1 MDGKL
6 SNRSVAGGDGNARE
20 TDALL
25 SNLDAK
31 SDYSDR
37 CDALLNRLD
46 AKNDRFKGSGWLHE
60 LGHHFGFRFLAAIF
74 IVKHVFLSSVLNLT
88 GPPTAY
94 IFRLYGVD
102 APHMQIYNTV
112 TCFPLAVMPIISLM
126 SDCFPWQGANKG
138 PYMLMA
144 AMLGAPAFLAIGLMP
159 AELLG
164 TTGLVLCLT
173 LAKFQLCTCNVLS
186 DSRYMMK
193 IADTPSQGPT
203 LVAFVKTG
211 TLIFGLLGSLASG
224 YILQGYG
231 PSATYLVAFPLALT
245 VFFPLSK
252 GWLSEPVQ
260 SNADAQKVRARLHDN
275 MAPVIL
281 AFIVC
286 GGAVAITAAG
296 IIFADA
302 RICSIV
308 SVVVLAVLLVSYV
321 KLMQAVIA
329 KFLVYV
335 LITNALSVS
344 TAGAAYYFYT
354 DTHKQFPEG
363 PHFSPFFY
371 TTTMH
376 VVSITFGIIGTI
388 TYVRYLR
395 SWTYRGL
402 ICLTIVFGT
411 LCRLMDTLLFTGINR
426 QWGIPDV
433 VLVMGE
439 EVIGPVLEAWRA
451 MPVAILMANV
461 CPKGMESTMNGLNA
475 SAIYIGQSAA
485 KCFGALLLEYMDC
498 LPGGGARES
507 HQFEN
512 LWKVSMI
519 STVLTTAAGVGFIWL
534 IPQERQ
540 DVVLHTQE
548 EDEPSKKS
556 LNTSA

>member
-260 SNADAQKVRARLHDN
+260 SNADAQKVRARLRDN

-286 GGAVAITAAG
+286 GGCSHHSSWHYLRRRTHLQHRISCGPGSLAG
-296 IIFADA
+296 QLCEAHAGSHCEVFGVRADHECIECIHG
-302 RICSIV
+302 RGR
-308 SVVVLAVLLVSYV
+308 VLFLHGHP
-321 KLMQAVIA
+321 QAV
-329 KFLVYV
+329 
-335 LITNALSVS
+335 S
-344 TAGAAYYFYT
+344 
-354 DTHKQFPEG
+354 
-363 PHFSPFFY
+363 
-371 TTTMH
+371 
-376 VVSITFGIIGTI
+376 
-388 TYVRYLR
+388 
-395 SWTYRGL
+395 
-402 ICLTIVFGT
+402 
-411 LCRLMDTLLFTGINR
+411 
-426 QWGIPDV
+426 
-433 VLVMGE
+433 
-439 EVIGPVLEAWRA
+439 
-451 MPVAILMANV
+451 
-461 CPKGMESTMNGLNA
+461 
-475 SAIYIGQSAA
+475 
-485 KCFGALLLEYMDC
+485 
-498 LPGGGARES
+498 
-507 HQFEN
+507 
-512 LWKVSMI
+512 
-519 STVLTTAAGVGFIWL
+519 
-534 IPQERQ
+534 
-540 DVVLHTQE
+540 
-548 EDEPSKKS
+548 
-556 LNTSA
+556 